1 MIPGTI
7 SKLSEQNLA
16 AAATIRPKT
25 DIVRITDTASTTVL
39 VTIIPPFGGFSGVI
53 FLQNKS
59 GASITA
65 TTAGNIA
72 GTGTFTI
79 LNQRMATLVYSKAEG
94 KWSVSQDT

>member
-1 MIPGTI
+1 MIPGLV
-7 SKLSEQNLA
+7 SKVSEANYA

-25 DIVRITDTASTTVL
+25 DVVRITDTSSTTVL
-39 VTIIPPFGGFSGVI
+39 VTIIPPFGGFSGII

-59 GASITA
+59 GGSITA

-79 LNQRMATLVYSKAEG
+79 LNQRMATLIYSKVEG